1 MSIVC
6 QLLLSLKMDH
16 ESSSQERS
24 LEPFTKKILGGYRVG
39 GLHLH
44 ICIEIMILYH
54 NSHTCILNIPSSEE
68 ILSVS

>member
-16 ESSSQERS
+16 ESSSQDWS

-44 ICIEIMILYH
+44 ICIEIIH
-54 NSHTCILNIPSSEE
+54 
-68 ILSVS
+68 VS